1 MSPLPKSLH
10 DHDYLWTSSDS
21 PVVSGP
27 HHPHRNLNEK
37 VPEPVHKGTEDLEA
51 AETATTEKSRVG
63 EEEQLKPAMAGTS
76 SFFSRPFLQVD
87 AGEEQGKTPVEETV
101 RDDEEEHDL
110 EIIMEKT
117 RQQFSDERAI
127 EVIELDD
134 DSDEEEEQHE
144 VKIEVKTKTSCDNLV
159 DV

>member
-1 MSPLPKSLH
+1 M
-10 DHDYLWTSSDS
+10 
-21 PVVSGP
+21 
-27 HHPHRNLNEK
+27 
-37 VPEPVHKGTEDLEA
+37 PEPVHKGTEDLEA

-76 SFFSRPFLQVD
+76 SFFSRPFLRVD

-117 RQQFSDERAI
+117 RQQLSDERAI

-134 DSDEEEEQHE
+134 DSDKEEEQHE
-144 VKIEVKTKTSCDNLV
+144 VKKRSQNKD
-159 DV
+159 